1 MSILSATLR
10 LALPVLASMACTL
23 AHAQALTAAQEG
35 ALRKALV
42 GRFVNDGSVI
52 KGVRPAPI
60 KGLYEIELPG
70 AVFYTDA
77 RGDYLIEGHIT
88 DLRNRQDLTQER
100 LDEINR
106 IDFAALPFKDAIVWK
121 NGNGQR
127 RLVIFSDPH
136 CGYCKKLETELQS
149 IKDITVYTFI
159 IPILSEDSRAL
170 GERIWCARDRTQAYR
185 DWMLS
190 NTQPPRLLGMCGTS
204 PLQRNLQMSQK
215 FGVTGTPAM
224 FFEDGSRLASA
235 APASEVEKRLI
246 KAEKAEKA
254 DSRR

>member
-1 MSILSATLR
+1 MPERKLMSMFSATLR
-10 LALPVLASMACTL
+10 LAVPALAALSCVLAQ
-23 AHAQALTAAQEG
+23 AQALTAAQDA

-42 GRFVNDGSVI
+42 GRFVNDASAI

-70 AVFYTDA
+70 AVYYTDA
-77 RGDYLIEGHIT
+77 KGDHVIEGHIT
-88 DLRNRQDLTQER
+88 DLRTRQDLTQER

-127 RLVIFSDPH
+127 KLVIFSDPH
-136 CGYCKKLETELQS
+136 CGYCKKLEAELQG
-149 IKDITVYTFI
+149 IKDITVYTFL
-159 IPILSEDSRAL
+159 IPILSEDSKAV

-190 NTQPPRLLGMCGTS
+190 NTQPPRLLGMCAS

-235 APASEVEKRLI
+235 APASEVEKRLV
-246 KAEKAEKA
+246 KAEG
-254 DSRR
+254 RR